1 METGIVS
8 LLADMIV
15 NDKST
20 MTLHKLWIFHHPLS
34 VSYMGS
40 ALCTYV

>member
-1 METGIVS
+1 METGTVS

-20 MTLHKLWIFHHPLS
+20 MTLHKL
-34 VSYMGS
+34 
-40 ALCTYV
+40 